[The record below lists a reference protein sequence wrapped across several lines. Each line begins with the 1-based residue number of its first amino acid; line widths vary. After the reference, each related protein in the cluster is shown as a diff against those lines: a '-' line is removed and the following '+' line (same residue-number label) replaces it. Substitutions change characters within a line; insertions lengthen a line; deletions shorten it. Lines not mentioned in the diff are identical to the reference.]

1 MDELT
6 TAIHTYLTT
15 APTSNFLQR
24 DVAMLDHWEGSN
36 NLLWR
41 VTSGGQEAVV
51 KLYLDA
57 GQARGRRQFDGQQL
71 FSPFG
76 LAPQPLWFDRYPAG
90 LSRQVLVY
98 RWAPGELLNPT
109 DTTQLLALA
118 QSVAQV
124 HNHPLTDVRRF
135 CPNPVNL
142 DYFWKVWQG
151 GLPVLYRWLA
161 AQGALSLQTIL
172 TQLAAAGNL
181 LVQAALPLWANTPA
195 TPVHGDLKLENC
207 LNSFGA
213 ALLLDWEMFGLG
225 DPSYE
230 VATFLN
236 LSNQAL
242 DAEQQADWLE
252 SYLALVAQPGLD
264 SRIAVYRRLLPLQA
278 VTFLLDGLRQH
289 AGEDVALVQQNQTF
303 LAATLAAAI
312 QQCAATLQ
320 CPIGDVT
327 TAVDALLAQLAQPMT
342 EVG

>member
-6 TAIHTYLTT
+6 TAVHTYLTMG
-15 APTSNFLQR
+15 PTSNFLQR
-24 DVAMLDHWEGSN
+24 DVAMLEEWEGSN

-41 VTSGGQEAVV
+41 VNSDGQEAVV

-71 FSPFG
+71 FSPLG

-98 RWAPGELLNPT
+98 RWAPGALLNPI
-109 DTTQLLALA
+109 DAAQMVALA

-151 GLPVLYRWLA
+151 GLPVLDRWLA
-161 AQGALSLQTIL
+161 AQGATPLQAL
-172 TQLAAAGNL
+172 LAQLAAAGDL
-181 LVQAALPLWANTPA
+181 LVQAALPLWANTPP

-207 LNSFGA
+207 LNSFGV

-225 DPSYE
+225 DPAYE

-236 LSNQAL
+236 LSNQEL
-242 DAEQQADWLE
+242 DAGQQADWLE
-252 SYLALVAQPGLD
+252 SYLTLVAQPGLD
-264 SRIAVYRRLLPLQA
+264 ARIAVYRRLLPLQA

-289 AGEDVALVQQNQTF
+289 AGEDVALVQQNQAF
-303 LAATLAAAI
+303 LAATLVAAI
-312 QQCAATLQ
+312 QQCADLLQ
-320 CPIGDVT
+320 LPLGDVST
-327 TAVDALLAQLAQPMT
+327 SVNDFLSQLAQQPG
-342 EVG
+342 EAG

>member
-24 DVAMLDHWEGSN
+24 DVTMLEQWEGSN

-41 VTSGGQEAVV
+41 VNSGGQEAVV

-98 RWAPGELLNPT
+98 RWAPGELLNPA
-109 DTTQLLALA
+109 DAAQLLALA

-151 GLPVLYRWLA
+151 GLPPLQRWLA
-161 AQGALSLQTIL
+161 VQEATSIQTLL
-172 TQLAAAGNL
+172 TQLAAGGDL
-181 LVQAALPLWANTPA
+181 LVQTALPLWANTPA

-207 LNSFGA
+207 LNSFGMA
-213 ALLLDWEMFGLG
+213 VLLDWEMFGLG
-225 DPSYE
+225 DPAYD
-230 VATFLN
+230 VATFLQ
-236 LSNQAL
+236 LSNQEL
-242 DAEQQADWLE
+242 DAGQQADWLE
-252 SYLALVAQPGLD
+252 SYLASVTQPGLD
-264 SRIAVYRRLLPLQA
+264 ARIAVYRRLLPLQN
-278 VTFLLDGLRQH
+278 VSFLLDGLRQH

-303 LAATLAAAI
+303 LAATLVAAI
-312 QQCAATLQ
+312 QQSADSLQ
-320 CPIGDVT
+320 LPLGDVST
-327 TAVDALLAQLAQPMT
+327 LVNEFLSRLAQQPG
-342 EVG
+342 EAG